1 MEPDGLQFLA
11 RSVAPRAGQLLTQMF
26 PGKALTDLGEA
37 EKARAEPTLLRFCD
51 QVDQERS
58 AAGETPLRI
67 PGQKLLAEYL
77 WDELF
82 DIGAGLAQFC
92 DDRQP
97 DCEEVCLDAPTKGM
111 LRRSGNRVEVFHPG
125 LGSDDELRSLIT
137 RIVEIGGGRID
148 DAAPFVTV
156 HLPNGCRV
164 TAVVAISSHP
174 RLTIRVPRLRVR
186 SLQDLVDAGTIDEL
200 LAAFL
205 AAAVVGRL
213 NIVVTGATFSG
224 KTTFVQ
230 ALCTAIPAHER
241 VITIEEDPE
250 LQLEKIV
257 AHAIDL
263 RERSDNVEGVG
274 GISAR
279 QLVRLALRMTPDR
292 IMVGEVRGPEAV
304 EMLLAMNS
312 GHAGSFCTVHADEGR
327 RGLSKL
333 EMYVTQGANWTP
345 RAAKELI
352 AENVDL
358 LIHVREDRELRRR
371 VVSEVVE
378 VTGCEN
384 GEVITTS
391 TLFARHNGELRFT
404 GIRPRRADRLEAAG
418 WRTP

>member
-1 MEPDGLQFLA
+1 MERDGLEILA
-11 RSVAPRAGQLLTQMF
+11 RSVAPRAGQMLAQLF

-37 EKARAEPTLLRFCD
+37 EKARAEPALLRFCD

-58 AAGETPLRI
+58 AAGQTPLRI
-67 PGQKLLAEYL
+67 AGQKLLAEYL

-82 DIGAGLAQFC
+82 DIGAALAQFC

-97 DCEEVCLDAPTKGM
+97 DCEEVCVDVPSKGM
-111 LRRSGNRVEVFHPG
+111 LRRSGNRVEVFQPG
-125 LGSDDELRSLIT
+125 LASDEELRSLIT

-148 DAAPFVTV
+148 DASPYVTV

-205 AAAVVGRL
+205 MAAVIGRL

-230 ALCTAIPAHER
+230 ALCTAIPGHER
-241 VITIEEDPE
+241 VVTIEEDPE
-250 LQLEKIV
+250 LQLDQIV

-263 RERSDNVEGVG
+263 RERPESVEGVG
-274 GISAR
+274 AITMR
-279 QLVRLALRMTPDR
+279 QLVRLSLRMTPDR
-292 IMVGEVRGPEAV
+292 IMVGEVRGAEAV

-333 EMYVTQGANWTP
+333 EMYVTQASGWTP

-358 LIHVREDRELRRR
+358 LIHLREDRELGRR

-391 TLFARHNGELRFT
+391 TLFARRAGELRWS
-404 GIRPRRADRLEAAG
+404 GMRPRRADRLEAAG
-418 WRTP
+418 WRMP